1 MKMKCPICKSLNQK
15 NIWNDKI
22 RDGKNQYSSKKI
34 LINLCI
40 NCNVRYKASRTKKY
54 LDNEVHRKRYEG
66 EASIKKY
73 QSFNKSRELDK
84 YKNFFKTINFK
95 NKKVL
100 ESNCGGGAVLQKISK
115 QAKIVAGIES
125 SYYKEFL
132 KKKNILY
139 FSNFREIYKQK
150 FKFDITISLG
160 ELEHKYDPILF
171 IKNIKNTLNK
181 NGIIVIRVPNYDNIY
196 RYTLGDFFLKDDYR
210 TSHNF
215 YFNESSLDYIFKKT
229 GLKILKKLGLHEYSL
244 NNFISYLKFKKRP
257 QKKLLNLF
265 ETRDNNL
272 FKKNVE
278 KTLISTSLLYI
289 LKKNV

>member
-1 MKMKCPICKSLNQK
+1 
-15 NIWNDKI
+15 
-22 RDGKNQYSSKKI
+22 
-34 LINLCI
+34 
-40 NCNVRYKASRTKKY
+40 
-54 LDNEVHRKRYEG
+54 
-66 EASIKKY
+66 
-73 QSFNKSRELDK
+73 SRELDK